1 MSSPLHLRS
10 ILVPVDFSTS
20 SEQALRQAKAFAA
33 KFGGKIT
40 LVHVIES
47 GRYVGEFTELETGM
61 TEIPRRVEERLRM
74 LVSDSGEPA
83 LFGNVEV
90 RAGRP
95 FHEISRAASELDSD
109 LIVMA
114 SLGRSGAADGTSG
127 QHRRASR
134 PPRTV
139 PGSRR
144 ARVAA
149 PTERRGDLKRR
160 ANAKRHSK
168 FREENRSAG
177 VRLE

>member
-83 LFGNVEV
+83 LFDNVEV

-114 SLGRSGAADGTSG
+114 SLGRSGAADVLLGSTAERVVR
-127 QHRRASR
+127 HAPCPVLVVRELPR
-134 PPRTV
+134 PP
-139 PGSRR
+139 SD
-144 ARVAA
+144 VA
-149 PTERRGDLKRR
+149 T
-160 ANAKRHSK
+160 
-168 FREENRSAG
+168 
-177 VRLE
+177 